1 MSFGGD
7 CIRTTLLARIRVG
20 KRFLHIPPFLFC
32 LFLEFFVNL
41 STSLCVWVIARC
53 LISKFLPL
61 FLQGVFGFPLGSLL
75 RSLLHHL
82 LHDPPCQPTGFEP
95 ICPDYR
101 SRRNARVDPIALQ
114 RLADG
119 VGCIGEVA
127 NPRNEAGS
135 VQQVVVCP
143 VGAVGVYLID
153 GVIPCVAI
161 QVRVATGGVYR
172 VALEPSCSARV
183 VLAGAEMVPLLAAEG
198 CFSFS

>member
-53 LISKFLPL
+53 PISNFLPL

-82 LHDPPCQPTGFEP
+82 LHDPLCQPTGFEP

-101 SRRNARVDPIALQ
+101 SRRNARVDPIAFQ
-114 RLADG
+114 R
-119 VGCIGEVA
+119 VA
-127 NPRNEAGS
+127 NRLRKVSYLAYDGDKAS
-135 VQQVVVCP
+135 GVQQVVVCP
-143 VGAVGVYLID
+143 VGAVGVYFVD

-161 QVRVATGGVYR
+161 QVRVA
-172 VALEPSCSARV
+172 
-183 VLAGAEMVPLLAAEG
+183 
-198 CFSFS
+198 